1 MFTANEVL
9 MMGSLQHSAEAASAA
24 ALSELEAKLEAAW
37 GPEKIPL
44 QKELPAAQI
53 KAKEGKQFVT
63 LQAFPTR
70 DPKTNITNIEVLA
83 FQASEQCCEWT
94 AAGHFHQSKTKA

>member
-1 MFTANEVL
+1 

-70 DPKTNITNIEVLA
+70 DPKTNITVRADGNACRCARSRCPV
-83 FQASEQCCEWT
+83 
-94 AAGHFHQSKTKA
+94 